1 MQGEM
6 SEGSQKGQTS
16 SYQRSVE
23 KALAGVVHWS
33 RGMILASGVR
43 GPRFKS
49 WTSPGY
55 PLGFPCEEIQPVH
68 PKGDQSWVFI
78 RRTDVEAE
86 APILWPP
93 DVKS

>member
-1 MQGEM
+1 M

-68 PKGDQSWVFI
+68 PKGDQSWV
-78 RRTDVEAE
+78 
-86 APILWPP
+86 
-93 DVKS
+93 